1 MAAFPLTNRRAR
13 QASLPSLLSPDTQ
26 PACPQHPERAV
37 HARQLWLCAW
47 FPALPLEAAGH
58 REATPFAIV
67 EDHGAR
73 RHVHIACAA
82 ARAAGV
88 VTGMGLA
95 QAYALCPHL
104 KTQTRDTTAEAR
116 RLEMLAAWANQ
127 FTPTVSLQP
136 PRALLLEISGSLRL
150 FGNLENLKARL
161 HEGLA
166 ALGAHVHVA
175 VTPTPLASLLLAS
188 VGQTAEVLDQAGLH
202 AELRRLPINA
212 LPLQPDA
219 IRYLRH
225 TGVRNFHDLWRLP
238 RKSVARRLGP
248 TLLDF
253 MDRALGLRPDPQRGF
268 HSPPRFTTGLEL
280 PWETDDADA
289 LLEAARQLLARLI
302 EFLRAHD
309 AGVNRLQLD
318 LHHAKSPPSRLRI
331 GTRHATRDAA
341 HLLKLTE
348 EHLHRFR
355 LPAPVLKLRLA
366 AASLQPFI
374 ARNKSLFAKCGLQNS
389 SYPLHST
396 GSGQAFAKGGRQREP
411 GFATCPKQGSSD
423 TLLVPPSSKNPP
435 NLPFS
440 KNPAL
445 LPPFSK
451 GGWGGFNNESNLDW
465 RQLLEQLQARLGR
478 EAVRGL
484 EVCADH
490 RPERAWRC
498 IEPDGQRSEA
508 TANRPRPL
516 WLLPAPQQLNT
527 RQGHPWRRG
536 PVSIQRGP
544 ERIENGWWDGHDV
557 RRDYYIAIDTDGSR
571 LWIYRE
577 LRKTRTWF
585 LHGFFA

>member
-1 MAAFPLTNRRAR
+1 MAAFPLTSRRAR
-13 QASLPSLLSPDTQ
+13 QASLPSLLSPDTP
-26 PACPQHPERAV
+26 PAPPLRPDHAV
-37 HARQLWLCAW
+37 HTRQLWLCAW
-47 FPALPLEAAGH
+47 FPVLPLEAAGR

-73 RHVHIACAA
+73 RLIHIACAA

-88 VTGMGLA
+88 VADMGLA
-95 QAYALCPHL
+95 QAYALCPRL
-104 KTQTRDTTAEAR
+104 YTQSRDTDAETR
-116 RLEMLAAWANQ
+116 RLEMLAAWAHQ

-150 FGNLENLKARL
+150 FGNVEDLKTKL
-161 HEGLA
+161 NDGLA
-166 ALGAHVHVA
+166 ALGAHAHVA

-188 VGQTAEVLDQAGLH
+188 VGQSAEVLDQAGLH

-212 LPLQPDA
+212 LPLPPDST
-219 IRYLRH
+219 RYLH
-225 TGVRNFHDLWRLP
+225 HVGVRTFHDLWRLP
-238 RKSVARRLGP
+238 RKSAAHRLGP
-248 TLLDF
+248 ELLDF
-253 MDRALGLRPDPQRGF
+253 MDRALGLQPDLRRSF

-309 AGVNRLQLD
+309 AGVTRLQLD

-331 GTRHATRDAA
+331 GTRHTTRDAA

-374 ARNKSLFAKCGLQNS
+374 ASNEILFAKSTFHNLRQNPPQS
-389 SYPLHST
+389 P
-396 GSGQAFAKGGRQREP
+396 FIKGGSKE
-411 GFATCPKQGSSD
+411 GFDDESD
-423 TLLVPPSSKNPP
+423 L
-435 NLPFS
+435 
-440 KNPAL
+440 A
-445 LPPFSK
+445 
-451 GGWGGFNNESNLDW
+451 WQ
-465 RQLLEQLQARLGR
+465 QLLEQLQARLDR

-498 IEPDGQRSEA
+498 AEPDGQRSEA
-508 TANRPRPL
+508 ADNRPRPL
-516 WLLPAPQQLNT
+516 WLLPVPQQLTT
-527 RQGHPWRRG
+527 RQGHPWRHG